1 MYFIFIKNYFKNQL
15 TLMVRDDSACV
26 EDTANTG
33 SLYKHSNFI
42 EDDEKLNEFDDILTR
57 VGFGI

>member
-1 MYFIFIKNYFKNQL
+1 
-15 TLMVRDDSACV
+15 MVRDDSACV
-26 EDTANTG
+26 EDAANTG